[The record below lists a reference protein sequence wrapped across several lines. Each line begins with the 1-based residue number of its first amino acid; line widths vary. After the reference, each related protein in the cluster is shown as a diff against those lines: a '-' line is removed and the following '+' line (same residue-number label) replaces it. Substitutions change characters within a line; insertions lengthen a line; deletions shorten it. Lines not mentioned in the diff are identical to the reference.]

1 MVTQLRDGSTKQCYL
16 INKQINK
23 KIFNMNRTEILS
35 KIKEIFGMVEQ
46 KFDVYKSEDG
56 VEFRVDSL
64 EMEKEIYIITPEG
77 ELPAPDG
84 EILFEDGTKLKAF
97 DGKIAKIEIKE
108 SIEEDFDEAE
118 LEDGTKVLTKEE
130 GDFKV
135 GDTLFAIDEE
145 GNEVVFK
152 EGEHTTK
159 SGVVIVTDFE
169 GKITGVRYPDTDG
182 EGSLEASE
190 DKEKMATATLIDG
203 TIVETEGDLVEGADL
218 YVKTEEGKQPAPD
231 AVHETEDGLLVE
243 TKDGKI
249 VSIKEKEEAKEEV
262 KVEELLETFAQALE
276 HLNNEITSLK
286 TTNEELSNK
295 FSTFAAEPAAD
306 KVYDRK
312 GAYVNEVMSM
322 KVDKLERLAQL
333 RKQK

>member
-1 MVTQLRDGSTKQCYL
+1 
-16 INKQINK
+16 
-23 KIFNMNRTEILS
+23 MNRTEILS

-190 DKEKMATATLIDG
+190 DKEKMATSTLIDG

-218 YVKTEEGKQPAPD
+218 YVKTEEGQQPAPD

>member
-1 MVTQLRDGSTKQCYL
+1 
-16 INKQINK
+16 
-23 KIFNMNRTEILS
+23 MNRTEILS

-46 KFDVYKSEDG
+46 KFDIYKSEDG

-97 DGKIAKIEIKE
+97 DGKIAKIEIEEKV
-108 SIEEDFDEAE
+108 EEDFDKAE
-118 LEDGTKVLTKEE
+118 LEDGTEVLTKED

-135 GDTLFAIDEE
+135 GQTLYAIDEE

-169 GKITGVRYPDTDG
+169 GVITGVRYPDQKG
-182 EGSLEASE
+182 EGSLEASSE
-190 DKEKMATATLIDG
+190 EKMATATLIDG

-218 YVKTEEGKQPAPD
+218 YVKTEEGQQPAPD

-286 TTNEELSNK
+286 STNEELSNK
-295 FSTFAAEPAAD
+295 FSTFASEPAAD
-306 KVYDRK
+306 KIYDRK
-312 GAYVNEVMSM
+312 GAYVKEVMSI
-322 KVDKLERLAQL
+322 KIDKLERLAQL
-333 RKQK
+333 RKK

>member
-1 MVTQLRDGSTKQCYL
+1 
-16 INKQINK
+16 
-23 KIFNMNRTEILS
+23 MNRTEILS

>member
-1 MVTQLRDGSTKQCYL
+1 
-16 INKQINK
+16 
-23 KIFNMNRTEILS
+23 MNRTEILS

-262 KVEELLETFAQALE
+262 KVEELLSTFAQALE